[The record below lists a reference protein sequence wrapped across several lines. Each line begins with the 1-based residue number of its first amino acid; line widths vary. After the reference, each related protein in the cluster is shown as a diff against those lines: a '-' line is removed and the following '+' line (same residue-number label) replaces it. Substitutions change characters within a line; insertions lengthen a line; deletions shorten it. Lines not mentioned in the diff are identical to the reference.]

1 MEKPERSVYTPQ
13 DFFQWR
19 EAGSLELT
27 PKFQRRGV
35 WTAAARSFF
44 VDTLLRQ
51 MPVPP
56 IYIRIVQSNDRKRSV
71 RQVIDGQQRISCI
84 LDYLDGKFRLSRTLP
99 GSWAGKTFEGL
110 TPSEQQQVTTYTL
123 SSELFYGISD
133 SEVLQIFARLNTY
146 SVPLNAQELR
156 NGRYFGLFKQSVYE
170 LAHEHLEFWRRHSIF
185 SERSIARMLE
195 VELTSELVI
204 AQIEG
209 MQDKKKSIE
218 LIYQK
223 FDDQYPDRKLNEQ
236 HFRGVID
243 SVNET
248 FGNSL
253 SQTEFSRV
261 PLFYTLFCAI
271 YHYQYGLPH
280 LGLTTPKKELNKAQR
295 LSLMEAV
302 QNLSDLIAAGREGA
316 PLSGNAEGFVN
327 ACLRQTDNIRP
338 RQDRLKFL
346 YDRAFSE

>member
-1 MEKPERSVYTPQ
+1 
-13 DFFQWR
+13 
-19 EAGSLELT
+19 
-27 PKFQRRGV
+27 
-35 WTAAARSFF
+35 
-44 VDTLLRQ
+44 
-51 MPVPP
+51 
-56 IYIRIVQSNDRKRSV
+56 
-71 RQVIDGQQRISCI
+71 
-84 LDYLDGKFRLSRTLP
+84 
-99 GSWAGKTFEGL
+99 
-110 TPSEQQQVTTYTL
+110 
-123 SSELFYGISD
+123 
-133 SEVLQIFARLNTY
+133 VLQIFARLNTY

-170 LAHEHLEFWRRHSIF
+170 LAHEHLEFWRRHGIF

-218 LIYQK
+218 QIYQK
-223 FDDQYPDRKLNEQ
+223 FDDQYSDRKLNEQ

-243 SVNET
+243 AVNET
-248 FGNSL
+248 FGSSL
-253 SQTEFSRV
+253 HQTEFSRV

-271 YHYQYGLPH
+271 YHYQYGLSH
-280 LGLTTPKKELNKAQR
+280 FGLTTPKKELNKAQR
-295 LSLMEAV
+295 LSLVEAV

-327 ACLRQTDNIRP
+327 ACLRQTDNIKP